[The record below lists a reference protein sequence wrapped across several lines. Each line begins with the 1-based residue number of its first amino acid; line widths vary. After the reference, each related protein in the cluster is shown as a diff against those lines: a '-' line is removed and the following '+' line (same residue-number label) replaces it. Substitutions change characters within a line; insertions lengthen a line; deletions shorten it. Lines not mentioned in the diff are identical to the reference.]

1 MKDWLKIK
9 ADQLLPVLLISLSL
23 ALGTHGPT
31 GKGPSRDIFEGSSV
45 PETYSDLSALTTSA
59 THLAGVREEKDRVI
73 YRAKSGERVR
83 QPRMP
88 TPAQGIQRRDSWDT
102 LRDNVIEERSKK
114 EPSLTFPRDDISPPR
129 N

>member
-1 MKDWLKIK
+1 MRDWLVIK

-23 ALGTHGPT
+23 ALGTRGPT
-31 GKGPSRDIFEGSSV
+31 GDGPFRDISEGSSA
-45 PETYSDLSALTTSA
+45 PGTYADLSPLTTSA
-59 THLAGVREEKDRVI
+59 IHLAGVREEKDRVI